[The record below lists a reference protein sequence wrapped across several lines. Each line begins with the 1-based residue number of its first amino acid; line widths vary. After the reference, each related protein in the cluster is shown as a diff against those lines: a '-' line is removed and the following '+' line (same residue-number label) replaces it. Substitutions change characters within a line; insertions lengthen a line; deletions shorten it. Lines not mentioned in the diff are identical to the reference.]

1 MSREILFRMWDK
13 ENDCY
18 HCDWCGRDPVFTFF
32 NECNDLGEIGCIQF
46 LTIGG
51 CNGNDEYIEDKPILE
66 DSIIEQYTG
75 LKDKNGTDIF
85 EGDLIKTVALMNDH
99 NQKGAVDI
107 CRVHFMGG
115 KFCVAPDGYKTG
127 VCLFDI
133 LITSE
138 VEIIGNIHEDSP

>member
-75 LKDKNGTDIF
+75 LKDKNGTKIF
-85 EGDLIKTVALMNDH
+85 EGDRVVVDDGDGWEVGEGVIKWDDFFGIEFEGQMYSPIGSS
-99 NQKGAVDI
+99 QCI
-107 CRVHFMGG
+107 E
-115 KFCVAPDGYKTG
+115 
-127 VCLFDI
+127 
-133 LITSE
+133 IT
-138 VEIIGNIHEDSP
+138 GNIHQ